1 MIIFKNQF
9 LLIIMNYFI
18 EKNILIDNI
27 IEYNIHLLSY
37 PSVNL
42 IEQFVE
48 LLEAMRENINL
59 NYDEQILNQIIQII
73 DYNLENTEDL
83 NEQFYDTNIIDEII
97 YGLNISKEK
106 INEYLIKIASV
117 DTLTDILED
126 ININPNY

>member
-1 MIIFKNQF
+1 
-9 LLIIMNYFI
+9 MNYFI

-117 DTLTDILED
+117 DTLADILED
-126 ININPNY
+126 VNINPNY